1 MIRSVCHV
9 GGCARNSK
17 SHSDHTQLGFL
28 GDKIIADVHDIY
40 SFGDKSNLN
49 RSLCQ
54 QLAIRIDFQNEVRT
68 FRRDENMLQ
77 LVQIQGRA
85 PKNMEKNGLSVTNGN
100 SFVKFSFEIDNFFC
114 SRKMREPCDSTPW
127 KIEVNMSQ

>member
-40 SFGDKSNLN
+40 SFADKSNLN

-68 FRRDENMLQ
+68 FRRDENML
-77 LVQIQGRA
+77 
-85 PKNMEKNGLSVTNGN
+85 TNNLCAISAN
-100 SFVKFSFEIDNFFC
+100 SRESTEEYGKKWFICYQRQFDRQVFF
-114 SRKMREPCDSTPW
+114 
-127 KIEVNMSQ
+127 